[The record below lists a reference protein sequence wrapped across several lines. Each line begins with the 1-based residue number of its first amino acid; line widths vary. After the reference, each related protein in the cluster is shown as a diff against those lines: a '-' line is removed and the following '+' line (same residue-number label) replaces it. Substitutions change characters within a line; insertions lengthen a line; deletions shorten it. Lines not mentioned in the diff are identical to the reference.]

1 MPYSIQPYKSGFRV
15 YSISGTP
22 LSKKPLTKSKALLQ
36 LRAVYAAYG
45 RKQKKLKGGSK
56 EELDAAEIDTIEKY
70 SLSESDLKDLLGPGI
85 PVFTYED
92 LLTTNRIEDI
102 FDKQG
107 RAIMLYLTESKTV
120 GHWVC
125 LIKKKGVIEYFNSYG
140 NLEPDEELK
149 WLSKAKAQELNQ
161 DTKKLSELL
170 DNSKFKEVINPYRF
184 QQYKTDVN
192 TCGRHVVCRL
202 MFDHLD
208 IKEYKALLDDAIT
221 ELEKQT
227 KKKMN
232 YDDFVCEY
240 TYFLNHFNK

>member
-1 MPYSIQPYKSGFRV
+1 MPYSIQPYKTGFRV
-15 YSISGTP
+15 YATDGTP
-22 LSKKPLTKSKALLQ
+22 LSKKPLTKKKAILQ
-36 LRAVYAAYG
+36 LRAVYAAYD

-56 EELDAAEIDTIEKY
+56 EELDAQEIDTIEKY
-70 SLSESDLKDLLGPGI
+70 SLSETDLKDLLGPSI

-92 LLTTNRIEDI
+92 LLTINRIEDI

-107 RAIMLYLTESKTV
+107 RAIMLYLTESKVV

-125 LIKKKGVIEYFNSYG
+125 FIKRKNTIEYFNSYG
-140 NLEPDEELK
+140 RLEPDSELK
-149 WLSKAKAQELNQ
+149 WLSKAKAKELNQ
-161 DTKKLSELL
+161 DTMKLSELL

-184 QQYKTDVN
+184 QQYESGVN
-192 TCGRHVVCRL
+192 TCGRHCVARL

-208 IKEYKALLDDAIT
+208 IHQYKKLLDDAIA

-227 KKKMN
+227 KKKID
-232 YDDFVCEY
+232 YDSFVCEY

>member
-22 LSKKPLTKSKALLQ
+22 LSNKPLTKAKALLQ
-36 LRAVYAAYG
+36 LRAVYSAYD

-56 EELDAAEIDTIEKY
+56 EELDAQEIDTIEKY
-70 SLSESDLKDLLGPGI
+70 SLSESDLKDLLGPTI

-92 LLTTNRIEDI
+92 LLTTDRIEDI

-125 LIKKKGVIEYFNSYG
+125 FIKRKNTIEYFNSYG
-140 NLEPDEELK
+140 RLEPDSELK
-149 WLSKAKAQELNQ
+149 WLSKAKAKELNQ

-184 QQYKTDVN
+184 QQYKNDVN
-192 TCGRHVVCRL
+192 TCGRHTTCRL
-202 MFDHLD
+202 YFDHLD
-208 IKEYKALLDDAIT
+208 IHEYKKLLDDTIT
-221 ELEKQT
+221 ELEKES
-227 KKKMN
+227 KMKIS
-232 YDDFVCEY
+232 YDDFVCCF
-240 TYFLNHFNK
+240 TYALNHFGK